1 MVGLPTRKR
10 KSPALV
16 PGYERLPGP
25 LRHYRVVETGE
36 EISRRQ
42 YQQRA
47 RGYTYEKIEKGRARA
62 RSRRKY
68 LDSWVDFLK
77 TRLENFAQLTKTAV
91 LRELRR
97 LGLSPPHHGP
107 KRKPTRAEAVRQE
120 AFLEYIGREPA
131 STKQY
136 YPTLAEASEEGTP

>member
-1 MVGLPTRKR
+1 MTLPARKR
-10 KSPALV
+10 KTPALV
-16 PGYERLPGP
+16 PGYERLLGP
-25 LRHYRVVETGE
+25 LRHYRVVATGE

-47 RGYTYEKIEKGRARA
+47 RGYTYERIEKGRARA
-62 RSRRKY
+62 RARRSY
-68 LDSWVDFLK
+68 LNSWVSFLK

-97 LGLSPPHHGP
+97 LGLSPPHHGA

-136 YPTLAEASEEGTP
+136 YPTLAEVSEEGGP